1 MIDIMDREGSL
12 PYLVKCLKE
21 GVEPL
26 VNPRTAVLVS
36 RYLRGWE
43 DLYLRRPPRL
53 TLEGG
58 MLLLNSWLEDVEL
71 PKEEGVKDESRNNKP
86 NKAPK

>member
-1 MIDIMDREGSL
+1 MIDIMNREGSL
-12 PYLVKCLKE
+12 PYLVECLKE
-21 GVEPL
+21 GIEPL

-58 MLLLNSWLEDVEL
+58 MLLLLSWLEERRE
-71 PKEEGVKDESRNNKP
+71 PDESRANSTDKTSG
-86 NKAPK
+86 